1 MMGGMG
7 TFGAWPGFGWIFML
21 LFWALL
27 ILGIFALIKWLAGE
41 AGSRGS
47 PAQKSALQILE
58 ERYARGEIER
68 EAFEQ
73 KKRDLSR

>member
-27 ILGIFALIKWLAGE
+27 ILGIFALIN
-41 AGSRGS
+41 
-47 PAQKSALQILE
+47 
-58 ERYARGEIER
+58 
-68 EAFEQ
+68 
-73 KKRDLSR
+73 